1 MGPQVCDGLLSIAYM
16 QRIVAARQTDSDS
29 VTFPGAIESLT
40 CGTTDMWGPHV
51 SDSMAPRMAPG
62 NVTESQ
68 SATNPLL
75 FSNRHE
81 SLLLLRILHA
91 RTVPANPQ
99 NPSGARTVR
108 RPPGGLRRRRVTTA
122 PPASLESNIA
132 VLGARRRRRPLESV
146 APSPVLE

>member
-1 MGPQVCDGLLSIAYM
+1 MGRVKKKMKDGPAGVRWFTIY
-16 QRIVAARQTDSDS
+16 RIYATYCR
-29 VTFPGAIESLT
+29 G
-40 CGTTDMWGPHV
+40 
-51 SDSMAPRMAPG
+51 
-62 NVTESQ
+62 
-68 SATNPLL
+68 ATNPLL